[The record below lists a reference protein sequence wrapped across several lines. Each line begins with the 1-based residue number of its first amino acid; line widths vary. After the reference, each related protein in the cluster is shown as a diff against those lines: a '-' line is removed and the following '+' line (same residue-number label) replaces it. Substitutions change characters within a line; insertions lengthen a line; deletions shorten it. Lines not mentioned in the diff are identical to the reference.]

1 VTALATSRVA
11 WPVAA
16 AAGALVLG
24 AGLATVPWM
33 TTGLFLGTVL
43 FLLTLARPLIV
54 LGLMLAIGAL
64 DLSVITGGEV
74 LEQWG
79 GIDMNGMRLIGMV
92 IALGAVM
99 MIEPRAARHAFSPR
113 ARWYGLFLLY
123 GGATLA
129 FSIMPLDGARLLLK
143 LAYPL
148 LLFVAVLAVVRE
160 RRDLERLMSWALAGG
175 AAMALFIVPL
185 LLLTG
190 QYQFDAFGRL
200 LAVGAVLNTSVLSF
214 YMLVIALMAFGRFA
228 VRRQPVYLILAAA
241 AGVWIILCM
250 TRITLLATVV
260 AFLAIAAYSAWR
272 DRDIRLPLIA
282 AVVMLLVVVPL
293 TPIALERTFGV
304 VPTMAELAQLAGDPV
319 GLYNRMNFQGREII
333 WPVVGQAFLASPVL
347 GQGLG
352 VSTHYVVTTIDPAGG
367 AVVHNEYLRLAADT
381 GLIGLTLFTTAMVIW
396 LVVAVRGGRA
406 PGLVREFAVPAVA
419 GMVAWAVIALTDN
432 PFDYY
437 AQFTQYIAFLVAAT
451 VALSDGE
458 AEDGEVEGGW
468 A

>member
-1 VTALATSRVA
+1 VTALATSRAA
-11 WPVAA
+11 WPIAA
-16 AAGALVLG
+16 TAGALVLG

-33 TTGLFLGTVL
+33 TAGLFLGTVL

-64 DLSVITGGEV
+64 DLSVITGGAV

-99 MIEPRAARHAFSPR
+99 IVEPRAARHAFSPR

-160 RRDLERLMSWALAGG
+160 RRDLARLMSWALAGG
-175 AAMALFIVPL
+175 AAMALFVVPL

-190 QYQFDAFGRL
+190 QYQFDSFGRL
-200 LAVGAVLNTSVLSF
+200 LATGAVLNTSVLSF
-214 YMLVIALMAFGRFA
+214 YMLIIALMAFGRFA
-228 VRRQPVYLILAAA
+228 VRRQPVYLLLAAA

-250 TRITLLATVV
+250 TRITLLATIM

-282 AVVMLLVVVPL
+282 AAVMLLVVIPL

-304 VPTMAELAQLAGDPV
+304 TPTMAELVQLAGDPV

-458 AEDGEVEGGW
+458 AEGGW

>member
-1 VTALATSRVA
+1 VTALATSRAV
-11 WPVAA
+11 WPIAVT
-16 AAGALVLG
+16 AGALVLG
-24 AGLATVPWM
+24 AGLATVPLM
-33 TTGLFLGTVL
+33 TAGLFLGTMV

-54 LGLMLAIGAL
+54 LGMMLAIGAV
-64 DLSVITGGEV
+64 DLSFITGGEV
-74 LEQWG
+74 LAQWG

-92 IALGAVM
+92 IALGAVLVV
-99 MIEPRAARHAFSPR
+99 EPRAARHAFSPR

-123 GGATLA
+123 GAATLTYS
-129 FSIMPLDGARLLLK
+129 FMPLDGARLLLK

-148 LLFVAVLAVVRE
+148 LLFVTVLAVVRE

-175 AAMALFIVPL
+175 AVMAVFIVPML
-185 LLLTG
+185 LLFG
-190 QYQFDAFGRL
+190 QYEFGAYGRL
-200 LAVGAVLNTSVLSF
+200 YATGPVLNTSVLSF
-214 YMLVIALMAFGRFA
+214 YMLIIGLMAFGRFA
-228 VRRQPVYLILAAA
+228 VRRQPMYLLLVAAS
-241 AGVWIILCM
+241 GVWIILCM
-250 TRITLLATVV
+250 TRITLLATIV
-260 AFLAIAAYSAWR
+260 AFLVIAAYSAWR
-272 DRDIRLPLIA
+272 DRDIRMPLIA
-282 AVVMLLVVVPL
+282 AAMMLLVVIPL

-304 VPTMAELAQLAGDPV
+304 APTMAELAQLAGDPV

-381 GLIGLTLFTTAMVIW
+381 GLIGLVLFTTAMMIW
-396 LVVAVRGGRA
+396 LVVVVRGGRA
-406 PGLVREFAVPAVA
+406 PGMVREFAVPAVA
-419 GMVAWAVIALTDN
+419 GMVAWAVIAVTDN

-437 AQFTQYIAFLVAAT
+437 AAFTQYIAFLVAAT

-458 AEDGEVEGGW
+458 AAGGW

>member
-1 VTALATSRVA
+1 VTALATSRAA
-11 WPVAA
+11 WPIGATV
-16 AAGALVLG
+16 GALVLG

-33 TTGLFLGTVL
+33 TAGLFLGAVL
-43 FLLTLARPLIV
+43 FLLTLARPLTV
-54 LGLMLAIGAL
+54 LGLMLAIGAM
-64 DLSVITGGEV
+64 DFSVITGGEV

-79 GIDMNGMRLIGMV
+79 GIDMNGLRLIGIV
-92 IALGAVM
+92 IALAAVM
-99 MIEPRAARHAFSPR
+99 VVEPRAARHAFSPR
-113 ARWYGLFLLY
+113 ARWYGLFILY
-123 GGATLA
+123 GGVTLTY
-129 FSIMPLDGARLLLK
+129 SILPLDGARLLLK

-175 AAMALFIVPL
+175 AFIAVILVPL
-185 LLLTG
+185 LVLFG
-190 QYQFDAFGRL
+190 QYQFGAYGRMY
-200 LAVGAVLNTSVLSF
+200 AAGPVLNTSVLSF
-214 YMLVIALMAFGRFA
+214 YMLIVGLMAFGRFA
-228 VRRQPVYLILAAA
+228 VRRQPVYLLLAVA

-250 TRITLLATVV
+250 TRIALLATIVG
-260 AFLAIAAYSAWR
+260 FLVIAAYSAWR
-272 DRDIRLPLIA
+272 DRDFRVPLIA
-282 AVVMLLVVVPL
+282 AAVMLLVVIPL

-304 VPTMAELAQLAGDPV
+304 RPTVAELVQLAGDPV
-319 GLYNRMNFQGREII
+319 GLYHRMNFQGREII
-333 WPVVGQAFLASPVL
+333 WPVVGKAFLASPVL

-352 VSTHYVVTTIDPAGG
+352 VSTHYVVNTIDPAGG

-381 GLIGLTLFTTAMVIW
+381 GLIGLTLFTTAMMIW
-396 LVVAVRGGRA
+396 LVAVVRGGRA

-437 AQFTQYIAFLVAAT
+437 AAFTQYIAFLVAAT

-458 AEDGEVEGGW
+458 AEGGW

>member
-1 VTALATSRVA
+1 VTALATSRGA

-214 YMLVIALMAFGRFA
+214 YMLIIALMAFGRFA
-228 VRRQPVYLILAAA
+228 VRRQPLYLLLAAA
-241 AGVWIILCM
+241 SGVWIILCM

-396 LVVAVRGGRA
+396 LVVAVRGGRS

-451 VALSDGE
+451 VAVSDGE
-458 AEDGEVEGGW
+458 IEDGEVEGGW

>member
-1 VTALATSRVA
+1 M
-11 WPVAA
+11 
-16 AAGALVLG
+16 LG

-33 TTGLFLGTVL
+33 TAGLFLGTVL

-99 MIEPRAARHAFSPR
+99 MVEPRAARHAFSPR

-123 GGATLA
+123 GTATLA

-175 AAMALFIVPL
+175 AAMAVFVVPL
-185 LLLTG
+185 LLLLG
-190 QYQFDAFGRL
+190 QYDFDSFGRL
-200 LAVGAVLNTSVLSF
+200 RATGAVLNTSVLSF
-214 YMLVIALMAFGRFA
+214 YMLIVALMAFGRFA
-228 VRRQPVYLILAAA
+228 VRRQPVYLLLAAA

-250 TRITLLATVV
+250 TRITLLATIV
-260 AFLAIAAYSAWR
+260 AFLAIAAYSGWR

-282 AVVMLLVVVPL
+282 AAVMLLVVIPL

-304 VPTMAELAQLAGDPV
+304 APTMAELAQLAGDPV

-381 GLIGLTLFTTAMVIW
+381 GLIGLALFTTAMVIW
-396 LVVAVRGGRA
+396 LLVAVRGGRA
-406 PGLVREFAVPAVA
+406 PGLVREFAVPAIA

-458 AEDGEVEGGW
+458 AEAGW